1 MSRITLDLYN
11 PQQAR
16 PLLTEAW
23 EWVKAQTLAGHRVQ
37 LKAQTETR
45 TIKQNAMMWSC
56 LTDLSKQ
63 VDWYGQKLSPDDWKH
78 VLTASLRKQRAVP
91 GIDGGFVVIG
101 LSTSKMTIPEM
112 IEMVD
117 LCHAFGSDK
126 GVNWSK
132 TSLGRDANFI
142 DQETG
147 EISQ

>member
-1 MSRITLDLYN
+1 MSRITLNLYN

-23 EWVKAQTLAGHRVQ
+23 EWVKAQTMAGNKVQ
-37 LKAQTETR
+37 LEAKTQTRSIAQ
-45 TIKQNAMMWSC
+45 NSVMWSC

-112 IEMVD
+112 IEMID
-117 LCHAFGSDK
+117 LCHAFGTDK
-126 GVNWSK
+126 RVNWSV
-132 TSLGRDANFI
+132 TSLGRDAV
-142 DQETG
+142 DPETG
-147 EISQ
+147 EILR

>member
-1 MSRITLDLYN
+1 MSRITYDLYN

-23 EWVKAQTLAGHRVQ
+23 EWVKAQTMAGNRVQ

-45 TIKQNAMMWSC
+45 TIKQNSMMWSC

-101 LSTSKMTIPEM
+101 LSTSKMTIAEM
-112 IEMVD
+112 IEMID
-117 LCHAFGSDK
+117 LSHAFGADK
-126 GVNWSK
+126 GVIWAK
-132 TSLGRDANFI
+132 TSLGRDAI
-142 DQETG
+142 DPDTG
-147 EISQ
+147 EILQ

>member
-1 MSRITLDLYN
+1 MSRITYDLYN

-23 EWVKAQTLAGHRVQ
+23 EWVKAQTMAGNRVQ

-45 TIKQNAMMWSC
+45 TIKQNSMMWSC

-112 IEMVD
+112 IEMID
-117 LCHAFGSDK
+117 LSHAFGADK
-126 GVNWSK
+126 GVIWSK
-132 TSLGRDANFI
+132 TSLGRDAI
-142 DQETG
+142 DPETG
-147 EISQ
+147 EILQ

>member
-1 MSRITLDLYN
+1 MSSITLDLYN

-101 LSTSKMTIPEM
+101 LSTSKMTIQEM

-126 GVNWSK
+126 GVNWSV
-132 TSLGRDANFI
+132 TSLGRDAL
-142 DQETG
+142 DPETG
-147 EISQ
+147 EILQ

>member
-23 EWVKAQTLAGHRVQ
+23 EWIKAQTMAGNRVQ

-45 TIKQNAMMWSC
+45 TIKQNKMMWSC

-101 LSTSKMTIPEM
+101 LSTSKMTVAEM
-112 IEMVD
+112 TELIE
-117 LCHAFGSDK
+117 LSHAFGADK
-126 GVNWSK
+126 DVKWSQ
-132 TSLGRDANFI
+132 TSIGADQFI
-142 DQETG
+142 DMEQ
-147 EISQ
+147 

>member
-1 MSRITLDLYN
+1 MSRITLDIYN

-45 TIKQNAMMWSC
+45 TIKQNKMMWSC

-101 LSTSKMTIPEM
+101 LSTSKMTVAEM
-112 IEMVD
+112 TELIE
-117 LCHAFGSDK
+117 LSHAFGADK
-126 GVNWSK
+126 DVKWSK
-132 TSLGRDANFI
+132 TSLGRDAI
-142 DQETG
+142 DPETG
-147 EISQ
+147 EILQ

>member
-1 MSRITLDLYN
+1 MSRITYDLYN

-23 EWVKAQTLAGHRVQ
+23 EWVKAQTMAGNRVQ

-45 TIKQNAMMWSC
+45 TIKQNSMMWSC

-101 LSTSKMTIPEM
+101 VPTSKMTIAEM
-112 IEMVD
+112 IEMID
-117 LCHAFGSDK
+117 LSHAFGADK
-126 GVNWSK
+126 DVKWSK
-132 TSLGRDANFI
+132 TSLGRDAI
-142 DQETG
+142 DPETG
-147 EISQ
+147 EILQ